1 MDSKDIG
8 SIVFLVIGL
17 TLAIIWYVL
26 VSRGVLKPKI
36 WPRVLAIGA
45 GVSLFLPLMISS
57 ILSRRAGSIIDYT
70 ATNCL
75 LTAFFVSMVY
85 IGGRLL
91 QRRSKDH

>member
-1 MDSKDIG
+1 MDFKDIG
-8 SIVFLVIGL
+8 SIVFLLIGL

-45 GVSLFLPLMISS
+45 GAFAFPMLMIFS
-57 ILSRRAGSIIDYT
+57 IFSTSKESIINYT

-75 LTAFFVSMVY
+75 LTTFLVSIAY
-85 IGGRLL
+85 ISGRLL
-91 QRRSKDH
+91 QRRSKDR